1 MLNVKIYIEQNISY
15 ILCSTF
21 KIIIILSDINSR
33 LQLEK
38 IFQGLVSQQMFQID
52 KNYEMF
58 FNFKKKKFYVALKTV
73 NTNFLE
79 HEKSCKFFDIA

>member
-1 MLNVKIYIEQNISY
+1 MLSVKIYIEQNISY

-38 IFQGLVSQQMFQID
+38 IFQGLVSQQMFQTD
-52 KNYEMF
+52 KNYEVF
-58 FNFKKKKFYVALKTV
+58 FNFKKKKYVALRTV

-79 HEKSCKFFDIA
+79 HKKACKFFDIA